1 MGILL
6 DSTVSRHTEENELLQ
21 NHSLGE
27 FNEHPF
33 LISIDNPINRFCDD
47 FVSYLNEDL
56 LKNDSKPETRLC
68 VQEQISIDGYTVK
81 GLIGVGAEAI
91 VYEGIENETSTSVA
105 IKVYKRVE
113 HMGNGVPREVEISNR
128 LDHPN
133 IIKIQK
139 CFEIQRQHENSFV
152 GIMPLAP
159 YGTFGDIIPES
170 PVLTVSMAIEFLSQ
184 IGSVLDY
191 MHSNN
196 IIHHDIKPGNIL
208 IFENGFALSD
218 FSVSVILN
226 DEKQMLTD
234 RFGTSFFIAP
244 EISRNSYSPK
254 PTDMWSLG
262 ITVYV
267 LIFGKM
273 PFNLSQL
280 TEPSTLPEF
289 MRVTDNVMPYELV
302 FPDWPVIPNELKDII
317 SGLLIKDPD
326 QRMTAK
332 ELVSNPWMKE
342 KNEEWNEL
350 MNFLQEKDEIIDSPI
365 SV

>member
-1 MGILL
+1 MGILF
-6 DSTVSRHTEENELLQ
+6 DSAISRHTEENELIQ
-21 NHSLGE
+21 NNALGE
-27 FNEHPF
+27 FKEHPF

-47 FVSYLNEDL
+47 FVSYLNEDNL
-56 LKNDSKPETRLC
+56 HNDSKPEPRLC

-81 GLIGVGAEAI
+81 GLIGVGAEAF
-91 VYEGIENETSTSVA
+91 VYEGIDNETSSPVA

-113 HMGNGVPREVEISNR
+113 HMENGIPREIEISNR

-139 CFEIQRQHENSFV
+139 FFEIQKQHENLFV
-152 GIMPLAP
+152 GIMPLAT
-159 YGTFGDIIPES
+159 YGTFGNIFPDS

-226 DEKQMLTD
+226 DDNQMLTD
-234 RFGTSFFIAP
+234 RFGTSFFMAP

-262 ITVYV
+262 ITVYL

-289 MRVTDNVMPYELV
+289 IRVTDNVMPYELA
-302 FPDWPVIPNELKDII
+302 FPDWPVIPDELKVII
-317 SGLLIKDPD
+317 SRLLIKDPD

-332 ELVSNPWMKE
+332 ELVSNTWMKE
-342 KNEEWNEL
+342 KSEEWNEL
-350 MNFLQEKDEIIDSPI
+350 MNFLQERDEIIDSPI
-365 SV
+365 AV